1 MSASQIGSRQ
11 RSGQGKKAPRK
22 HVTTACVPC
31 RESKIRC
38 DGAQPN
44 CLNCQKKEKVCRYQH
59 GDDKRKISLRAAT
72 ELFSARIDQL
82 TQFIYDNGLEP
93 PQMRPDAEQEMNR
106 VLDTLQVPR
115 SVVKAN
121 NPQNSAH
128 LLRATP
134 QSRDISREHNRLYTS
149 PANRFPAE
157 TASTSALP
165 SAQFPNMNNHDYIP
179 PVFDFS
185 LPTAEILDDLYA
197 DNLRTPPN
205 NTHLEHTEPFAEV
218 ERTSLRAQ
226 PHDDDSA
233 SETGDEAEREVIEQL
248 SSRMGTLKL
257 AGDGHLRF
265 YGPTSNLNLVDV
277 TITSKQRPGPD
288 VRSVR
293 HDGQELLNHLRIG
306 QHVEPSLESH
316 LIDLYFTWQNPSLF
330 IVDREMFTLARAK
343 WRDELDD
350 TPFYSE
356 VLTNAMCA
364 LGAAFEARYHPTFIT
379 FPKSL
384 SEFFADRAKALLEIE
399 LDCPC
404 VATVQALAILSSHE
418 AASNRDAR
426 GWLYSGMSM
435 RLAYDLGLHLD
446 MATYVQRGS
455 MTPIEAKVRR
465 IAFWGSYIADH
476 FWGFYL
482 GRPFRMNAGD
492 VTVSKPASAPNSKEG
507 TWHAYGMGELL
518 PRALEHGLRDPGD
531 LITQQF
537 VNLWE
542 MIAPVGHILYGCSDI
557 ASHDL
562 QRMNYKVTED
572 LFAWKRSLA
581 PSLQIDL
588 EHDTGPVLPHLLMLH
603 MQYYQIVIFFHRP
616 WVSKSYIQ
624 PQNPKQGPGHQH
636 ARRTCAES
644 ATAIARLLRL
654 YEKYYTFRRINNQ
667 VVAIIFTAA
676 LMLIFVTISMSTQD
690 TGRLRVDDKSRQA
703 DMAAHLNVCFRALDE
718 LGQSFENAK
727 RTRDFLVSLQRRWQN
742 HMRKTGATSKRLL
755 ETSAT
760 KSPENTADDRSPTF
774 SAMPNPAAAAG
785 DYPMSS
791 LPGQKKPRLA
801 EQTMLEDARL
811 GPNFVDTDKF
821 FPPDV
826 DFGSIGNGGLNWTPS
841 SRDLKML
848 AEELGDAPL
857 FSRASSSSST
867 SPQSQIPG
875 GMTTLTSATPGAS
888 NAISSLDEI
897 ASAWWN
903 WPVDGSDGTNDNNRS
918 GANI

>member
-1 MSASQIGSRQ
+1 MSTSHVESRQ
-11 RSGQGKKAPRK
+11 PSGQGKKTPRK

-44 CLNCQKKEKVCRYQH
+44 CLNCQKKERICRYQH

-82 TQFIYDNGLEP
+82 TQFIYDNSLEP

-121 NPQNSAH
+121 TSQN
-128 LLRATP
+128 
-134 QSRDISREHNRLYTS
+134 RDISREHNRLYTS
-149 PANRFPAE
+149 TTNRYPAE
-157 TASTSALP
+157 TAATSILP
-165 SAQFPNMNNHDYIP
+165 PLQFPKINNNDYIP

-185 LPTAEILDDLYA
+185 LPTAEILDSLYA
-197 DNLRTPPN
+197 NNLQSPPD
-205 NTHLEHTEPFAEV
+205 NTHLEHQEPYKGVDQTFLHGQQHE
-218 ERTSLRAQ
+218 
-226 PHDDDSA
+226 DDST

-277 TITSKQRPGPD
+277 ASTSKQRPGPD

-306 QHVEPSLESH
+306 QDVEPSLENH
-316 LIDLYFTWQNPSLF
+316 LIELYFTWQNPSLY
-330 IVDREMFTLARAK
+330 IVDREMFMLARAK

-399 LDCPC
+399 LDSPC

-446 MATYVQRGS
+446 MATYVQKGS
-455 MTPIEAKVRR
+455 MTPIEAKVRG
-465 IAFWGSYIADH
+465 ITFWGSYIADH

-492 VTVSKPASAPNSKEG
+492 VSVSKPASSPTTKEV

-518 PRALEHGLRDPGD
+518 PRSLEHGLRDPAD

-572 LFAWKRSLA
+572 LFAWKRSLV
-581 PSLQIDL
+581 PSLQVDL
-588 EHDTGPVLPHLLMLH
+588 EQDTGPVLPHLLMLH

-690 TGRLRVDDKSRQA
+690 TGRLRADDKSRQA
-703 DMAAHLNVCFRALDE
+703 DMVAHLNVCFRALDE

-742 HMRKTGATSKRLL
+742 HMRKTGANSKRSL
-755 ETSAT
+755 ELSVT
-760 KSPENTADDRSPTF
+760 KSSQNAVDDKSSIFSTA
-774 SAMPNPAAAAG
+774 ANPAATAS
-785 DYPMSS
+785 DYPLSNLS
-791 LPGQKKPRLA
+791 GQKKPRLA
-801 EQTMLEDARL
+801 EQSMLKAARL
-811 GPNFVDTDKF
+811 ETNFVDTNKF
-821 FPPDV
+821 LPPDV
-826 DFGSIGNGGLNWTPS
+826 DFGSIAKGGLNWTPS

-848 AEELGDAPL
+848 SEEFGDAPL
-857 FSRASSSSST
+857 FSTTSSSSST
-867 SPQSQIPG
+867 TPQPQIPG
-875 GMTTLTSATPGAS
+875 GMTAVTSATPGGS

-897 ASAWWN
+897 ASEWWT
-903 WPVDGSDGTNDNNRS
+903 WPVDGSDGTNHNIKS
-918 GANI
+918 GANFG

>member
-1 MSASQIGSRQ
+1 MSTSQVESRQ
-11 RSGQGKKAPRK
+11 PSGKGKKAPRK

-38 DGAQPN
+38 DGTQPN
-44 CLNCQKKEKVCRYQH
+44 CLNCQKKEKACRYQH

-82 TQFIYDNGLEP
+82 TQFIYNNGLQP
-93 PQMRPDAEQEMNR
+93 PSMRPDAEQEMNR

-115 SVVKAN
+115 SLVNAN
-121 NPQNSAH
+121 TAQNNAN
-128 LLRATP
+128 LPRTTL
-134 QSRDISREHNRLYTS
+134 QNRDFSGEYNRQYA
-149 PANRFPAE
+149 PPNNRYQ
-157 TASTSALP
+157 P
-165 SAQFPNMNNHDYIP
+165 SAQFTNITNHEYLP
-179 PVFDFS
+179 PIFDFS
-185 LPTAEILDDLYA
+185 LPTAEILDDIYA
-197 DNLRTPPN
+197 NNLQSSSLNLHSGQPDPYTGI
-205 NTHLEHTEPFAEV
+205 

-226 PHDDDSA
+226 QHDDDSA
-233 SETGDEAEREVIEQL
+233 SDSGDEAEREVIEQL
-248 SSRMGTLKL
+248 SSRIGTLKL

-265 YGPTSNLNLVDV
+265 YGPTSNLTLVDV
-277 TITSKQRPGPD
+277 ASTSKQIPGPD

-306 QHVEPSLESH
+306 QQVEPSLEDH
-316 LIDLYFTWQNPSLF
+316 LIELYFTWQNPSLY

-446 MATYVQRGS
+446 MASYVERGS
-455 MTPIEAKVRR
+455 MTPMEAKVRR
-465 IAFWGSYIADH
+465 ITFWGSYIADH

-492 VTVSKPASAPNSKEG
+492 VSVSKPASGPDTKEE
-507 TWHAYGMGELL
+507 TWYAYGMGESL
-518 PRALEHGLRDPGD
+518 PSTLEHGLRNPGE

-557 ASHDL
+557 ESHDL

-690 TGRLRVDDKSRQA
+690 TGRLRADEKNRQV
-703 DMAAHLNVCFRALDE
+703 DMATHLNVCFRALDE

-742 HMRKTGATSKRLL
+742 HMRKTGGNSKRSI
-755 ETSAT
+755 EPPGTRSSRNGEDGSPSVSAA
-760 KSPENTADDRSPTF
+760 P
-774 SAMPNPAAAAG
+774 
-785 DYPMSS
+785 SS
-791 LPGQKKPRLA
+791 DQSLSRLASQKKPRLA
-801 EQTMLEDARL
+801 EQSMLEDSRL
-811 GPNFVDTDKF
+811 GVNFVNSHEF
-821 FPPDV
+821 LPPDV
-826 DFGSIGNGGLNWTPS
+826 EFGSISNGGLNWTPS

-848 AEELGDAPL
+848 SEEIGDAPL
-857 FSRASSSSST
+857 FSTTSSPSST
-867 SPQSQIPG
+867 SSQRQVPG
-875 GMTTLTSATPGAS
+875 GMATFTSGTPGGS
-888 NAISSLDEI
+888 NAISSLGEM
-897 ASAWWN
+897 AHAWWT
-903 WPVDGSDGTNDNNRS
+903 WPADGVNGLNSNHRSDRNVR
-918 GANI
+918 